1 MLTWF
6 DKPSAHVGHF
16 EKKGYDDTN
25 TSSGGKGGGEKSTSL
40 CLWCRVI
47 DLYADSYEQVLG
59 GYMS

>member
-16 EKKGYDDTN
+16 EKKWYDDTN
-25 TSSGGKGGGEKSTSL
+25 TSPGGEGRETKSTSL
-40 CLWCRVI
+40 CLECRVI
-47 DLYADSYEQVLG
+47 DLHADSYEQVLG